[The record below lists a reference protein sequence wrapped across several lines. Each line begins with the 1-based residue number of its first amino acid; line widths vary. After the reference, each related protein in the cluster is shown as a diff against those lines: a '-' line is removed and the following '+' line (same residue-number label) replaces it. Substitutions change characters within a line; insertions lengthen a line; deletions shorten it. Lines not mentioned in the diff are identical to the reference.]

1 MAMRR
6 LPFLLL
12 FKILVA
18 GGASAQPL
26 TPTLSDWGGA
36 GLLESPSARML
47 PAGTVTA
54 GLSRQRRGVQHLT
67 FGVQPLPWLEVVA
80 RTTLSPSLF
89 GLNEPGLDVKLRLW
103 DEGEWW
109 PALAIGA
116 RDVSGIG
123 YDLRE
128 RGRLASE
135 YLVATRRWWDLDLT
149 AGLGW
154 GRLGEGPGIAN
165 PLPGR
170 LRRDRPLEG
179 PGSRGPPGWFTG
191 RRIGLFAGVEWLTPL
206 DGVSLK
212 LDLPGSRFAYERSV
226 DPTYPAGRP
235 WGVAVAWK
243 PAGWADL
250 SLGWQRG
257 YAGVRLSLTPGPADL
272 AEERPARTPPPLS
285 WPTPRPPAA
294 MPPED
299 LLAVAEAEGLPARA
313 AVLDDAHAVLWLD
326 PAGQDG
332 PAARPVGRAARLL
345 AEAAAPGV
353 DSLTV
358 VTGSGGLT
366 GASYSLPRA
375 QVERAM
381 ARRGSPEEIARTTGV
396 TGTPPVPPPSWS
408 WRIMPVL
415 TITSDQSLFEAGVPY
430 AGRTVTEAGMTLEPV
445 RGVVLDATARI
456 TPASTLGALD
466 LNALPVERPVRSDV
480 ALYDAVPVRAGRL
493 MLSWLSTPADGWHT
507 RLSAGWMEEMF
518 AGAGAEALWKPVQAR
533 WAIGLD
539 LNRVWKREHA
549 AGLAVQRGSGR
560 ITGHLAAS
568 LESGDGMSTAALRA
582 GRYLGRD
589 WGATLDLSHRFG
601 NGIAVGAYATWTD
614 GPHTGGNALAAA
626 YGLSEG
632 RIDHGLRL
640 TVPLGAMGLGMADG
654 LAAGGGAVTTRSI
667 GRDAGQR
674 LEMPWTLHGRVNAA
688 GFGPVAGSW
697 GRLMD

>member
-1 MAMRR
+1 MVLA
-6 LPFLLL
+6 
-12 FKILVA
+12 A
-18 GGASAQPL
+18 GGAWAQPL
-26 TPTLSDWGGA
+26 MPTLSDWGGT

-54 GLSRQRRGVQHLT
+54 GFARQWYGTQHLT

-80 RTTLSPSLF
+80 RATLSPSVF

-123 YDLRE
+123 YDLPE

-170 LRRDRPLEG
+170 LHRDRPLQG
-179 PGSRGPPGWFTG
+179 PSSRGPPGWFTG
-191 RRIGLFAGVEWLTPL
+191 RRAGLFGGVEWRTPV

-212 LDLPGSRFAYERSV
+212 LDLPGSRAVYERSV
-226 DPTYPAGRP
+226 DPTYPAGAP
-235 WGVAVAWK
+235 WGVAAVWK
-243 PAGWADL
+243 PVDWADL

-257 YAGVRLSLTPGPADL
+257 YAGLRLSLTAGPGDL
-272 AEERPARTPPPLS
+272 VPERRVAAPPLLS
-285 WPTPRPPAA
+285 WPVARPSTPMIPA
-294 MPPED
+294 D
-299 LLAVAEAEGLPARA
+299 LLAVAREEGLPARA
-313 AVLDDAHAVLWLD
+313 AVLDDTHAVLWLD

-332 PAARPVGRAARLL
+332 PAARAVGRAARLL

-353 DSLTV
+353 ETLTV

-366 GASYSLPRA
+366 AASFDLPRG

-381 ARRGSPEEIARTTGV
+381 ARRGSAEEIWRTTTV
-396 TGTPPVPPPSWS
+396 AAAPPVPPPSWPPSWS

-415 TITSDQSLFEAGVPY
+415 TLLSDQSLFDAGVPY
-430 AGRTVTEAGMTLEPV
+430 AGRTVTEAGVTVEPV
-445 RGVVLDATARI
+445 RGVVLDATAR
-456 TPASTLGALD
+456 TTAASTLGFLD
-466 LNALPVERPVRSDV
+466 VNLLPVAEPVRSDV
-480 ALYDAVPVRAGRL
+480 VLYDAVPVRAGRL
-493 MLSWLSTPADGWHT
+493 MASWLSTPAAGWHT

-518 AGAGAEALWKPVQAR
+518 AGGGAEALWKPVEAR

-539 LNRVWKREHA
+539 LNRVWKREAA
-549 AGLAVQRGSGR
+549 AGLAVRRGSSR
-560 ITGHLAAS
+560 ITGHLTAYLDS
-568 LESGDGMSTAALRA
+568 NDGMSTATLRA

-589 WGATLDLSHRFG
+589 WGATLDLSHRFD
-601 NGIAVGAYATWTD
+601 NGIAVGAYVTWTG
-614 GPHTGGNALAAA
+614 GPHTGGNPLAAY

-632 RIDHGLRL
+632 RVDHGLRL
-640 TVPLGAMGLGMADG
+640 TVPLGAVWPRIGDGTADG
-654 LAAGGGAVTTRSI
+654 GATITTRSL

-674 LEMPWTLHGRVNAA
+674 LDLPWTLNGRVSAA
-688 GFGPVAGSW
+688 GAGPVGGSW
-697 GRLMD
+697 ARLME